1 MGTFCLAGVGDVVE
15 YDGGCRRPEK
25 VQSRNTNYFSATVM
39 DGTEHF
45 LFCFWN
51 VRPSKDEKRDR
62 VNLVPLLLLLLLR
75 STSYFVLLFFVAGS
89 AVTPPKNQHAPSKI
103 DPNSIRSVILLVVS

>member
-15 YDGGCRRPEK
+15 YDSACRRPEK

-51 VRPSKDEKRDR
+51 VRPSKDEKDR
-62 VNLVPLLLLLLLR
+62 VNLVPLLLLLLL
-75 STSYFVLLFFVAGS
+75 LLLFVAGS

-103 DPNSIRSVILLVVS
+103 DHKILFVR